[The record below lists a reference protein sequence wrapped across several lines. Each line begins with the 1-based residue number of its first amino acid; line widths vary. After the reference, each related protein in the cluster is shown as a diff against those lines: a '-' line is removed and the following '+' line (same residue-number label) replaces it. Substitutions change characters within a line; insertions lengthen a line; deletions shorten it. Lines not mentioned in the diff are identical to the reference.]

1 MTSRGEAVGRW
12 SILAGG
18 ALLLLFVTS
27 MQLGAAPDPTI
38 KFIGP
43 KEGAKLA
50 DEATRIE
57 VSYAGSAEHPIVLV
71 EVFVDGKRQFEYR
84 PPQGEP
90 QGTRSFTWSLEQV
103 AAGEHRLRAQAKDS
117 AGRVA
122 SATVTVGV
130 EAPAKGR
137 PARPLLDQ
145 LRRRLQGVRP
155 RIEALPP
162 RDPAFAPYY
171 FGQPAPYWNPTVP
184 PTLRGRRRALI
195 APLYETEPDVGSRY
209 WYPVDPARPIGKGRP
224 TWGEIQIIPRGQGG
238 EGAIIIPRERELL
251 DVWPRVWPKPEGEYK
266 YEFRLPDGR
275 DGKGTI
281 IIVPR
286 DRKGTKKPEEHPKE
300 PDEEKRKPPAEP
312 PKPPD

>member
-1 MTSRGEAVGRW
+1 VTSRGEAVGRW

-27 MQLGAAPDPTI
+27 MQLGAAPNPTI
-38 KFIGP
+38 KFINP

-50 DEATRIE
+50 DDATRIE

-130 EAPAKGR
+130 EAPAKSR
-137 PARPLLDQ
+137 PVRPLLDQ
-145 LRRRLQGVRP
+145 LRRRLQRVRP

-195 APLYETEPDVGSRY
+195 APLYETEPDVGPRC
-209 WYPVDPARPIGKGRP
+209 WYPVDPAKPIGRRRLQPRIRVVPGGPAGRQGIVPQVAPDGKG
-224 TWGEIQIIPRGQGG
+224 GF
-238 EGAIIIPRERELL
+238 ELIF
-251 DVWPRVWPKPEGEYK
+251 PG
-266 YEFRLPDGR
+266 GR
-275 DGKGTI
+275 DGKGV

-300 PDEEKRKPPAEP
+300 PDGEKRKSPAEP
-312 PKPPD
+312 PKTPD

>member
-1 MTSRGEAVGRW
+1 M
-12 SILAGG
+12 
-18 ALLLLFVTS
+18 LLLFVTS
-27 MQLGAAPDPTI
+27 MQLGAAPNPTI
-38 KFIGP
+38 KFINP

-122 SATVTVGV
+122 SATVTVSV
-130 EAPAKGR
+130 EASEKR
-137 PARPLLDQ
+137 DRQRRWLEQ
-145 LRRRLQGVRP
+145 LRRRLPGVGP
-155 RIEALPP
+155 KIEILRRYSDKPP
-162 RDPAFAPYY
+162 PEF
-171 FGQPAPYWNPTVP
+171 FGESGTVWNPTDP
-184 PTLRGRRRALI
+184 PTVRGRKQRYWGAG
-195 APLYETEPDVGSRY
+195 PTSQY
-209 WYPVDPARPIGKGRP
+209 WYPVNPARPIGKGRP

-251 DVWPRVWPKPEGEYK
+251 DVWPRVWPKPEGEYE

-312 PKPPD
+312 PKTPD